1 MPVLSIN
8 VPVDP
13 VRPRGSP
20 GGEAPQRHGLESTEG
35 QRSSLAH
42 LSRYQVATEAD
53 LIFRIDAEQ
62 LGYLNR
68 PRGLARYYRDYG
80 MLPPRYIAVK
90 FYTNQALPA
99 VPRNRQFVASLVGRL
114 TERADVVL
122 LQTGLALDDHAEY
135 GSGGERVYSIERL
148 MTPRN
153 NLDLQTRVIA
163 RADALVTTYGGFS
176 YLGPML
182 GVKTLALYSNPDGF
196 RIDHLEVAQRTFH
209 ELHAPPFVAVRTDD
223 VRTLEGL
230 LGSEQAAVAR

>member
-80 MLPPRYIAVK
+80 MLPPRYIAE
-90 FYTNQALPA
+90 QI
-99 VPRNRQFVASLVGRL
+99 PRFEF
-114 TERADVVL
+114 T
-122 LQTGLALDDHAEY
+122 
-135 GSGGERVYSIERL
+135 
-148 MTPRN
+148 
-153 NLDLQTRVIA
+153 NLDLDRV
-163 RADALVTTYGGFS
+163 
-176 YLGPML
+176 
-182 GVKTLALYSNPDGF
+182 
-196 RIDHLEVAQRTFH
+196 
-209 ELHAPPFVAVRTDD
+209 
-223 VRTLEGL
+223 L
-230 LGSEQAAVAR
+230 LRPTPR